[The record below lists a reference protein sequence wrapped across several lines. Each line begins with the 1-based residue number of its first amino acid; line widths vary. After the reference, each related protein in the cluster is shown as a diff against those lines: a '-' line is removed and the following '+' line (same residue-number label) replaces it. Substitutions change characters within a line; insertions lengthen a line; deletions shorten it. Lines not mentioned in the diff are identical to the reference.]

1 MTAEEIIATITGPE
15 ADAPKEET
23 GEAIIEEEN
32 IQQDEEATLD
42 LPQKEE
48 KDVSEEHLQQIDEE
62 DASMTAEEIIATIV
76 EPEAEASKEKTV
88 EAIIEKKTE
97 NATEAQGTTEK
108 DKRRIGSINSSVT
121 QNEAGSHGANW
132 TLAPNIIEEDS
143 WMRFIWTYYSKT
155 IEEIV
160 ERETWKRRT
169 RHRYL
174 KTVIE
179 REAWAQF
186 FLEYHVN
193 MEPKDM
199 EWWKWK
205 MTLPKRLYY
214 RERIPDKRSENISR
228 LETQT
233 EYIKNRARATREW
246 LKEAHKMNAAYYGA
260 TSKGR
265 STRSQSKLRTAVR
278 AWIDYTSEGDLCE
291 LHDEIKEITVKVWK
305 EYTRDWKDNSKEES
319 LRRFQEGA
327 KILMKNMDRKI
338 AEQIE
343 EGIKEHFT
351 KKAH

>member
-1 MTAEEIIATITGPE
+1 M
-15 ADAPKEET
+15 
-23 GEAIIEEEN
+23 
-32 IQQDEEATLD
+32 
-42 LPQKEE
+42 PQKEE
-48 KDVSEEHLQQIDEE
+48 KDVSEEHPQQIDEE